1 MPCHLKKNLSN
12 IENIECNLLPILNFY
27 GDTCEKMGEYEC
39 KQNTDCCEWK
49 ISGWDIFLIVF
60 ASIILLLGLII
71 LVWYIY
77 KKYYLKQK

>member
-1 MPCHLKKNLSN
+1 MPCHLEKNLSD
-12 IENIECNLLPILNFY
+12 IEKEGCKLSIPLVGL
-27 GDTCEKMGEYEC
+27 DTCEEMGEYEC
-39 KQNTDCCEWK
+39 KQFTSCCKWT

-77 KKYYLKQK
+77 RKYYLK